1 MSPSAYTQR
10 THMRL
15 ASVPA
20 PLSSLAMVL
29 IVPQPVNIIVAV
41 SAAAKVAV
49 FNPNRMRVLLI
60 DLIELSR
67 FALIRKSPVMP

>member
-1 MSPSAYTQR
+1 
-10 THMRL
+10 
-15 ASVPA
+15 
-20 PLSSLAMVL
+20 MVL

-49 FNPNRMRVLLI
+49 LNPYRMRVLLI

-67 FALIRKSPVMP
+67 FARMRKSPVMP